1 MKNSKLAQ
9 VINQLSST
17 DIRSIRKFLRS
28 PFFNQRQDVI
38 DLFEYMVATG
48 PDPIA
53 EKAFEKLNLKRPFD
67 LVHLRLVMSYL
78 FRLIEKYLAVEELLE
93 NEETQQLQLIRA
105 YQKRSASKQIT
116 IAIKEGIQNLEKS
129 RKRNG
134 DWYYYIFQLQLEQFQ
149 LESQESP
156 SGELNRQELSDTL
169 DIAYLIAKLRQACL
183 LIAHQGVYK
192 SSFDIGLLD
201 FIFPFL
207 KEPHYLEIPAVAVYY
222 HCYCMLANPE
232 DEHHFKSFKKLLL
245 SKGMLFSDWEI
256 RDLYLQAIN
265 YCIKR
270 INGGA
275 ENYFSEVMDFYKEGL
290 NNDYLLEKKVLSRF
304 TYHNIVA
311 AAIMTQEFEW
321 VDHFIYK
328 YKKNLQRK
336 YRESSF
342 SFSLAKLEYHRK
354 NYAAALELLQKSNY
368 RDLLLNLGAKTV
380 LIKIYYELE
389 EIDLLEAHLEAMK
402 NYIRRKRLIGYHQK
416 NYQNIIQL
424 TKKLL
429 SINFYN
435 KDEKRQLIQLI
446 ETADPLTEREWLMQQ
461 LKNNL

>member
-38 DLFEYMVATG
+38 DLFEYMVTTSTNL
-48 PDPIA
+48 IA

-105 YQKRSASKQIT
+105 YQKRSASRQ
-116 IAIKEGIQNLEKS
+116 IAIAINEGFKDLKKS
-129 RKRNG
+129 EKRNG
-134 DWYYYIFQLQLEQFQ
+134 DWYYHIFQLQLEQFQ

-169 DIAYLIAKLRQACL
+169 DIAYLITKLRQACL
-183 LIAHQGVYK
+183 LIAHQGIYK

-207 KEPHYLEIPAVAVYY
+207 KEHHYLETPAVAVYY

-245 SKGMLFSDWEI
+245 SKGMFFSDWEI

-265 YCIKR
+265 YCIKQ

-275 ENYFSEVMDFYKEGL
+275 DNYFNEVMDFYKEGL
-290 NNDYLLEKKVLSRF
+290 DKQYLLENGVLSRF

-321 VDHFIYK
+321 VDQFIYK